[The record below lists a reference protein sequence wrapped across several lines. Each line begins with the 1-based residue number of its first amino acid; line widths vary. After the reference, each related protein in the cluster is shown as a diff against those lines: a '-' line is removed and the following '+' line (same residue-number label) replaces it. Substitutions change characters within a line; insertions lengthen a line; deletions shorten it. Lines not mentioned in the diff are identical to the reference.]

1 MKISLDDRRPAEKA
15 MDRWEDEVRENCLA
29 AARHK
34 INRRSKTGEARKWD
48 EETWYEDE
56 EYE

>member
-1 MKISLDDRRPAEKA
+1 